1 VLASSEPVVLAS
13 SIMPGWL
20 DPETMLEE
28 AGTWAM
34 WVAVAIIF
42 AECALLL
49 GFFFPGDTLLFSLG
63 IFVSQDIVDEPIW
76 LVCALLAVAAM
87 AGNVVGY
94 EIGYRAG
101 PPLLERPNRRLLR
114 PEHVQRTHDFFE
126 RYGAPAIVLA
136 RFVPIVRTLITV
148 TAGVAHMQRRTYFV
162 YSAVGAIVWASGITL
177 AGYALGN
184 VDFVRD
190 HVQPHL
196 DLLLLGAVL
205 IGVLPVAFHLWR
217 ERRKIRRER
226 RSVTDDPTIRH
237 R

>member
-1 VLASSEPVVLAS
+1 
-13 SIMPGWL
+13 MPGWL
-20 DPETMLEE
+20 DPETMLDE

-34 WVAVAIIF
+34 WVAIAIIF
-42 AECALLL
+42 SECALLL
-49 GFFFPGDTLLFSLG
+49 GFFLPGDTLLFSLG

-76 LVCALLAVAAM
+76 LVCALLAIAAM
-87 AGNVVGY
+87 LGNMVGY

-114 PEHVQRTHDFFE
+114 PEHVERTHDFFE
-126 RYGAPAIVLA
+126 KYGAPAIILA

-148 TAGVAHMQRRTYFV
+148 TAGVARMQRRTYFL
-162 YSAVGAIVWASGITL
+162 YSAIGAVVWASGITA

-196 DLLLLGAVL
+196 DLLLVGAVL
-205 IGVLPVAFHLWR
+205 IGVLPVALHLFL
-217 ERRKIRRER
+217 ERRKIKRAR
-226 RSVTDDPTIRH
+226 RSESFDQTIRPK
-237 R
+237 